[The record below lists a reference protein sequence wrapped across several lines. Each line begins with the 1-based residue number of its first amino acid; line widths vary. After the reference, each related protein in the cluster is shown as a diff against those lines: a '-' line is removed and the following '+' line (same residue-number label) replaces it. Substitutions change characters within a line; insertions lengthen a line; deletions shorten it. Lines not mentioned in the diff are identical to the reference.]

1 MNEPLNVWN
10 IIDTYFRDNVYYK
23 TQHHIDSFNEFIF
36 SEKNGIRHIIKRQNP
51 LLIYKEEKEGSF
63 LYEIKIYFGET
74 IEDNPESSEYGKIK
88 RVDENIFV
96 SSPCEIIDGENK
108 FMYPN
113 IARLKGYTYGSN
125 IFCNVGI
132 IFTDNEKNKMTV
144 INHPKINL
152 GMIPIMVHS
161 KMCILNGLDSTQLK
175 TLGECPYDQGG
186 YFIVKGK
193 EKVIISQEDKFD
205 NILYINSSSDD
216 GVLLQGAIKS
226 VSNEGYQSS
235 RTNHIYLT
243 ETKIDSKH
251 SYKINRL
258 LVRILGL
265 EIKIPLFILL
275 KALGM
280 RNDKEII
287 SHIIYS
293 EDSQDIKSNMMNIL
307 RYAVKDS
314 EPIYT
319 QTAALMFMSVNTKGK
334 EVINVIDLL
343 NNNLLPHYKDHKQK
357 AYFLAYSTRKIL
369 LTHLGVLSLTDR
381 DSYANKHIDLSGS
394 LLLELYREL
403 WGNYLKNTSLT
414 IDHEYK
420 FNFKLGDEITNV
432 INDANYKR
440 VFNSS
445 IMDRVSKSFGAMFG
459 TGLSARQG
467 IVQDLNRLSGLGTLS
482 HIRRLSFPLPSGSKT
497 IGPRKLHNSQWGFV
511 CPSESPDGGNVGI
524 INHLSIMAKV
534 TSNINSDSILEVLD
548 DLNYIP
554 LYAINSNDFN
564 HKCKIFLNGKWM
576 GIHYN
581 PEIIY
586 KVLRLYKLNSII
598 NIHTS
603 IVWDTVLNELYIST
617 TSGRI
622 IRPLFVLRKDRTNSL
637 IGGDFSLIKEWN
649 RAIHGYL
656 YELPDKEV
664 SIYDDIY
671 HKDIVDNLKSSHKD
685 YLKFL
690 ESKQAVIEYIDPNE
704 ANNSLVARDYRS
716 IDKDYTH
723 CEIHS
728 SLILSPVTL
737 NIPFPEHSQAPR
749 NVFSCQQTK
758 QAVGTYSTAYN
769 TRFDTFGYILNYP
782 QKALTTTRYKKYTHV
797 DKLPYGVN
805 CIVAICCYSGYNQED
820 AVILNK
826 SSVDRGMFQNVYFRS
841 YEDSEESNNGVT
853 SKFCNP
859 KYQKNIMN
867 MGTKKYDKLD
877 DNGFIKENIKIT
889 DNDVFSCKCT
899 KINTENGEMTKLS
912 GGTIKK
918 NTYGI
923 VDKLIVYENKNGLRT
938 CKVRVRKNRIPEIG
952 DKFSSRPGQ
961 KGVCGMLLAQEDMP
975 YSKDGIV
982 PDLIVNPHAIPSRMT
997 VNQLLEMILGKSSA
1011 LGGFLGDATPFQNN
1025 DINDYTKVLDGYGYE
1040 GKGNEVLYSGITG
1053 EQIHTSIFM
1062 GPIYYQRLKIQVA
1075 DKVHSRATG
1084 KMNGLVRQPVSGR
1097 ASGGGFRIGEMERD
1111 SIVSH
1116 GISKFMKESIMERS
1130 DKYTIQIN
1138 ENTGLIDHSINKDNK
1153 VNVELPYAMKLL
1165 IQELQTMSI
1174 NPRLITNTTIE
1185 NPDVFLHMTKEWGSD
1200 KALVYGKL

>member
-10 IIDTYFRDNVYYK
+10 IIDTYFRDNIYYK
-23 TQHHIDSFNEFIF
+23 TQHHIDSFNEFVF

-63 LYEIKIYFGET
+63 LYEIKIFFGET
-74 IEDNPESSEYGKIK
+74 LEENPESGDYGGIK
-88 RVDENIFV
+88 RVDENIFI
-96 SSPCEIIDGENK
+96 SSPAEITGGESK

-113 IARLKGYTYGSN
+113 VARLKGYTYGSN
-125 IFCNVGI
+125 IFCNVGV
-132 IFTDNEKNKMTV
+132 IFIDNEKNKSTV
-144 INHPKINL
+144 INYPKINI
-152 GMIPIMVHS
+152 GTIPIMVHS

-193 EKVIISQEDKFD
+193 EKIIISQEDKVN
-205 NILYINSSSDD
+205 NILYITPSPED
-216 GVLLQGAIKS
+216 GIILQGAIKS

-243 ETKIDSKH
+243 ETKINVKK
-251 SYKINRL
+251 SYKVNRL

-265 EIKIPLFILL
+265 EIKVPLFILL

-280 RNDKEII
+280 KNDKEIL

-293 EDSQDIKSNMMNIL
+293 EDSPDIKSNMMNIL

-314 EPIYT
+314 EPVYT
-319 QTAALMFMSVNTKGK
+319 QTSAFMFMSVNTKGK
-334 EVINVIDLL
+334 EIINVIDLL

-369 LTHLGVLSLTDR
+369 LTHLGILPTTDR
-381 DSYANKHIDLSGS
+381 DSYANKHVDLSGS
-394 LLLELYREL
+394 LLLELFREL

-420 FNFKLGDEITNV
+420 FNFKKGEVITNV
-432 INDANYKR
+432 INESNYKR
-440 VFNSS
+440 VFNST
-445 IMDRVSKSFGAMFG
+445 IMDRVTKSFGAMFG

-467 IVQDLNRLSGLGTLS
+467 IVQDLNRLSALGTLS

-511 CPSESPDGGNVGI
+511 CPSDSPDGGNTGI

-534 TSNINSDSILEVLD
+534 SSNINAESILDALK

-554 LYAINSNDFN
+554 LSSINTNDFN
-564 HKCKIFLNGKWM
+564 HRCKIFVNGKWV
-576 GIHYN
+576 GIHYS
-581 PEIIY
+581 PDILF

-598 NIHTS
+598 NIFTS
-603 IVWDTVLNELYIST
+603 IVWDTTLNELYIST

-622 IRPLFVLRKDRTNSL
+622 IRPTFVLRSDRTNRL
-637 IGGDFSLIKEWN
+637 IGGDLSLIKEWS
-649 RAIHGYL
+649 RALHGYL
-656 YELPDKEV
+656 YDILDTDV

-671 HKDIVDNLKSSHKD
+671 HGDIVENLRSSQKD
-685 YLKFL
+685 YLEFL

-704 ANNSLVARDYRS
+704 SNNSLIARDYRS

-728 SLILSPVTL
+728 SLILSPVAL

-769 TRFDTFGYILNYP
+769 TRFDTFGHILNYP
-782 QKALTTTRYKKYTHV
+782 QKALVTTRYKKYTHV
-797 DKLPYGVN
+797 DKMPYGVN
-805 CIVAICCYSGYNQED
+805 CIVAIASYGGYNQED
-820 AVILNK
+820 AVIINK
-826 SSVDRGMFQNVYFRS
+826 TSAERGMFQSVYFRS
-841 YEDSEESNNGVT
+841 YEDSEESTNGVT
-853 SKFCNP
+853 SAFCNP
-859 KYQKNIMN
+859 KYQKNVVN
-867 MGTKKYDKLD
+867 TGTKNFDKLD
-877 DNGFIKENIKIT
+877 DNGFIKENVLIT
-889 DNDVFSCKCT
+889 EDDVFSCKCT
-899 KINTENGEMTKLS
+899 SVNTENGEMTKLT

-923 VDKLIVYENKNGLRT
+923 VDKVVVYENKGGLRT
-938 CKVRVRKNRIPEIG
+938 CKVRLRKNRSPEIG

-961 KGVCGMLLAQEDMP
+961 KGVCGMLLSQEDMP

-997 VNQLLEMILGKSSA
+997 VNQLLEMILGKSSSM
-1011 LGGFLGDATPFQNN
+1011 GGYLGDATPFQNN
-1025 DINDYTKVLDGYGYE
+1025 DINDYTKVLEGYGYE
-1040 GKGNEVLYSGITG
+1040 GNGNEVMYSGITG

-1062 GPIYYQRLKIQVA
+1062 GPIYYQRLKIMVA

-1084 KMNGLVRQPVSGR
+1084 RMNGLVRQPVGGR
-1097 ASGGGFRIGEMERD
+1097 AAGGGFRVGEMERD
-1111 SIVSH
+1111 SIISH
-1116 GISKFMKESIMERS
+1116 GISKFLSESMMERS
-1130 DKYTIQIN
+1130 DKYEIQID
-1138 ENTGLIDHSINKDNK
+1138 ENTGLIDHTENNSEK
-1153 VNVELPYAMKLL
+1153 VSVELPYAMKLL
-1165 IQELQTMSI
+1165 LQELQTMSI
-1174 NPRLITNTTIE
+1174 SPRIITDTSIQNPTI
-1185 NPDVFLHMTKEWGSD
+1185 FKHMTNEWSA
-1200 KALVYGKL
+1200 KNAIVHN

>member
-10 IIDTYFRDNVYYK
+10 IIDTYFRDNIYYK

-36 SEKNGIRHIIKRQNP
+36 SEKNGIKHIIKRQNP
-51 LLIYKEEKEGSF
+51 LLIYKEESGAGF

-74 IEDNPESSEYGKIK
+74 IEENRDSVDYGKIK

-96 SSPCEIIDGENK
+96 SSPSEINNGESK

-113 IARLKGYTYGSN
+113 VARLKGYTYGSN
-125 IFCNVGI
+125 IFCNVGVIFKDNDANKTTI
-132 IFTDNEKNKMTV
+132 INY
-144 INHPKINL
+144 PRINL

-205 NILYINSSSDD
+205 NILYINPSPDD

-243 ETKIDSKH
+243 ETKIDAKK
-251 SYKINRL
+251 SYTVNRL

-280 RNDKEII
+280 KNDKEIL

-293 EDSQDIKSNMMNIL
+293 EDSPDIKSNMMNIL

-319 QTAALMFMSVNTKGK
+319 QTAAILFMSVNTKGK
-334 EVINVIDLL
+334 EIINVIDLL
-343 NNNLLPHYKDHKQK
+343 NNNLLPHYKDHKEK
-357 AYFLAYSTRKIL
+357 AHFLAYSTRKIL
-369 LTHLGVLSLTDR
+369 LTHLGVLSTTDR
-381 DSYANKHIDLSGS
+381 DSYANKHIDLSGA

-420 FNFKLGDEITNV
+420 FNFKLGEDITNV
-432 INDANYKR
+432 INESNYKR

-445 IMDRVSKSFGAMFG
+445 IMNRISKSFGASFG
-459 TGLSARQG
+459 TGVSARQG
-467 IVQDLNRLSGLGTLS
+467 IVQDLNRLSALGTLS

-534 TSNINSDSILEVLD
+534 SSNINSESIIDALQG
-548 DLNYIP
+548 LNYIP
-554 LYAINSNDFN
+554 LHAINTNDFN
-564 HKCKIFLNGKWM
+564 HKCKIFLNGKWV
-576 GIHYN
+576 GIHYS
-581 PEIIY
+581 PELLY

-598 NIHTS
+598 NIFTS

-617 TSGRI
+617 SSGRI
-622 IRPLFVLRKDRTNSL
+622 IRPVFVLRKDRTNSL
-637 IGGDFSLIKEWN
+637 ISGDLSLIKEWN
-649 RAIHGYL
+649 KAIHGYMYDL
-656 YELPDKEV
+656 AEKEV
-664 SIYDDIY
+664 SIYDDGY

-685 YLKFL
+685 YLEFL
-690 ESKQAVIEYIDPNE
+690 ENKQAVIEYIDPNE
-704 ANNSLVARDYRS
+704 SNTALIARDYRS

-728 SLILSPVTL
+728 SLILSSVAL

-769 TRFDTFGYILNYP
+769 TRFDTFGHILNYP

-797 DKLPYGVN
+797 DKMPYGVN
-805 CIVAICCYSGYNQED
+805 CIVAIACYGGYNQED

-826 SSVDRGMFQNVYFRS
+826 TSVERGMFQSVYFRS
-841 YEDSEESNNGVT
+841 YEDSEESKNGIS

-859 KYQKNIMN
+859 KYQKNVMN
-867 MGTKKYDKLD
+867 TTTQKFEKLD
-877 DNGFIKENIKIT
+877 DNGFIKENVLIT
-889 DNDVFSCKCT
+889 ENDAFCCKCT
-899 KINTENGEMTKLS
+899 TVNTENGEMTRLS
-912 GGTIKK
+912 GGSIKK

-923 VDKLIVYENKNGLRT
+923 VDKVVVYENKEGLRT
-938 CKVRVRKNRIPEIG
+938 CKVRLRKNRSPEIG

-961 KGVCGMLLAQEDMP
+961 KGVCGMLIPQEDMP

-997 VNQLLEMILGKSSA
+997 VNQLLEMILGKSSSI
-1011 LGGFLGDATPFQNN
+1011 GGYLGDATPFQNN
-1025 DINDYTKVLDGYGYE
+1025 DINHYTKVLEGFGYE

-1062 GPIYYQRLKIQVA
+1062 GPIYYQRLKIMVA

-1084 KMNGLVRQPVSGR
+1084 KMNGLIRQPVSGR
-1097 ASGGGFRIGEMERD
+1097 ASGGGFRVGEMERD
-1111 SIVSH
+1111 SIITH
-1116 GISKFMKESIMERS
+1116 GISKFLKESLMERS
-1130 DKYTIQIN
+1130 DKYKIQIN
-1138 ENTGLIDHSINKDNK
+1138 EMTGLIDHNDESAKK
-1153 VNVELPYAMKLL
+1153 VSVELPYAMKLL
-1165 IQELQTMSI
+1165 LQELQTMSI
-1174 NPRLITNTTIE
+1174 NPRLITDTTIH
-1185 NPDVFLHMTKEWGSD
+1185 NPNIFMHMTDEWGPEN
-1200 KALVYGKL
+1200 VIVHH